1 MQINETT
8 TTIIIVLSILI
19 MTSGM
24 GILSS
29 LVSAQNDSETD
40 LDNLTLTNSSEVQV
54 DTTLTNGSGVQ
65 GDTSGV
71 ELPQQQPQG
80 PLPPAP
86 AQPQPQGPLSPPSIP
101 PQQAQ
106 DNVAKIV
113 TLDEDSLKD
122 PLKKCTST
130 FKCKQDPTSSWDN
143 NTSMQIS
150 TTLNNTKLWS
160 GISGETISVSP
171 DKGYEVLTRMKLNNW
186 STASHIVVEGFNQ
199 TSKQWNQLEQ
209 CPPGTNGPLEW
220 SEFTCKMTIP
230 GDTTMI
236 RPKLN
241 AGWSSQ
247 PNKQAITWFDTI
259 SVTALDRTATLAT
272 IPEDIGAT
280 KDLITNAGRADCRNI
295 GFVKC

>member
-1 MQINETT
+1 
-8 TTIIIVLSILI
+8 
-19 MTSGM
+19 
-24 GILSS
+24 
-29 LVSAQNDSETD
+29 
-40 LDNLTLTNSSEVQV
+40 
-54 DTTLTNGSGVQ
+54 
-65 GDTSGV
+65 
-71 ELPQQQPQG
+71 
-80 PLPPAP
+80 
-86 AQPQPQGPLSPPSIP
+86 
-101 PQQAQ
+101 
-106 DNVAKIV
+106 
-113 TLDEDSLKD
+113 LDEDSLKD

-171 DKGYEVLTRMKLNNW
+171 DKGYEVLTHMKLNNW